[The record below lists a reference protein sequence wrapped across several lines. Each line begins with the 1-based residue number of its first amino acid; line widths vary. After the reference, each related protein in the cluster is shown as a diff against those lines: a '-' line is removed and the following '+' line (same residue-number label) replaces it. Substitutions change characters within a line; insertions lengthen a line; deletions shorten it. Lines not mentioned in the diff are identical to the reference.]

1 MGRFWRIFRHIA
13 QCNRKNGLFYRPC
26 LIQNHKGPS
35 PGGGCGGNAR
45 GGGWWAVGRQ
55 VTRGGGGGGGS
66 CPAGPMGVGGT
77 PLHGRHG
84 PRLWGYPKTGR
95 LFLRTLYSP
104 LNTLSACYRR
114 RVPINSASLP
124 PPPEKSDYFLG
135 SNTGEETAVPV
146 RGFLPPYTLSPLNP
160 L

>member
-1 MGRFWRIFRHIA
+1 MFRQIA
-13 QCNRKNGLFYRPC
+13 QCNQQNGPFDAPVLSKTTKAHHTGC
-26 LIQNHKGPS
+26 C
-35 PGGGCGGNAR
+35 CGGNDQ
-45 GGGWWAVGRQ
+45 GGGWWSAVRT
-55 VTRGGGGGGGS
+55 VTRQGGGGGGS
-66 CPAGPMGVGGT
+66 CQAGPMGVGGP